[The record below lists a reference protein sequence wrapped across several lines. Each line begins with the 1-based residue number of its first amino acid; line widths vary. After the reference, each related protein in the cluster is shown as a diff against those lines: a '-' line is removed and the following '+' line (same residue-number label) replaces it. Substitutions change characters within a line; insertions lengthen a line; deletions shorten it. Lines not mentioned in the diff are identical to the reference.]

1 MNKKTKKIHSN
12 NGWILCLK
20 RKEELI
26 NKIDKINY
34 ILSKN
39 EILDLMELL
48 GNSKKFLFRNFLSG
62 IIKGIGTG
70 IGFTILT
77 AIIIIILQRI
87 VTLNIP
93 VIGKYISDI
102 VEIVKSKT

>member
-1 MNKKTKKIHSN
+1 MFKK
-12 NGWILCLK
+12 K
-20 RKEELI
+20 REKELI

-77 AIIIIILQRI
+77 AIILQRI

>member
-1 MNKKTKKIHSN
+1 MFKK
-12 NGWILCLK
+12 K
-20 RKEELI
+20 REKELI

-77 AIIIIILQRI
+77 AIIIIILHQ
-87 VTLNIP
+87 
-93 VIGKYISDI
+93 
-102 VEIVKSKT
+102 KSINDMLILF

>member
-1 MNKKTKKIHSN
+1 MFKK
-12 NGWILCLK
+12 K
-20 RKEELI
+20 REKELI

-34 ILSKN
+34 ILSEN

>member
-1 MNKKTKKIHSN
+1 MFKK
-12 NGWILCLK
+12 K
-20 RKEELI
+20 REKELI

-102 VEIVKSKT
+102 VEIVKSKK

>member
-1 MNKKTKKIHSN
+1 MFKK
-12 NGWILCLK
+12 K
-20 RKEELI
+20 REKELI

-48 GNSKKFLFRNFLSG
+48 ENSKKFLFRNFLSG

>member
-1 MNKKTKKIHSN
+1 MFKK
-12 NGWILCLK
+12 K
-20 RKEELI
+20 REKELI

-77 AIIIIILQRI
+77 AIIIIILQRM

>member
-1 MNKKTKKIHSN
+1 MFKK
-12 NGWILCLK
+12 K
-20 RKEELI
+20 REKELI

-48 GNSKKFLFRNFLSG
+48 VNSKKFLFRDFLSG

>member
-1 MNKKTKKIHSN
+1 MFKK
-12 NGWILCLK
+12 K
-20 RKEELI
+20 REKELI

-93 VIGKYISDI
+93 VIGKYF
-102 VEIVKSKT
+102 

>member
-1 MNKKTKKIHSN
+1 MFKK
-12 NGWILCLK
+12 K
-20 RKEELI
+20 REKELI

-62 IIKGIGTG
+62 IIKVIGTG
-70 IGFTILT
+70 IVFTILT

>member
-1 MNKKTKKIHSN
+1 MDFIFKK
-12 NGWILCLK
+12 K
-20 RKEELI
+20 REKELI

>member
-1 MNKKTKKIHSN
+1 MFKK
-12 NGWILCLK
+12 K
-20 RKEELI
+20 REKELI

-34 ILSKN
+34 ILSKH

-93 VIGKYISDI
+93 VIGKHISDI

>member
-1 MNKKTKKIHSN
+1 MFKK
-12 NGWILCLK
+12 K
-20 RKEELI
+20 REKELI
-26 NKIDKINY
+26 NIIDKINY

>member
-1 MNKKTKKIHSN
+1 MFKK
-12 NGWILCLK
+12 K
-20 RKEELI
+20 REKELI

-62 IIKGIGTG
+62 IIKGIG
-70 IGFTILT
+70 FTILT

>member
-1 MNKKTKKIHSN
+1 
-12 NGWILCLK
+12 
-20 RKEELI
+20 
-26 NKIDKINY
+26 
-34 ILSKN
+34 
-39 EILDLMELL
+39 MELL

>member
-1 MNKKTKKIHSN
+1 MFKK
-12 NGWILCLK
+12 K
-20 RKEELI
+20 REKELI

-87 VTLNIP
+87 VTLNIH

>member
-1 MNKKTKKIHSN
+1 MFKNKREK
-12 NGWILCLK
+12 
-20 RKEELI
+20 ELI

>member
-1 MNKKTKKIHSN
+1 MFKK
-12 NGWILCLK
+12 K
-20 RKEELI
+20 REKELI

-102 VEIVKSKT
+102 VEIIK

>member
-1 MNKKTKKIHSN
+1 MFKK
-12 NGWILCLK
+12 K
-20 RKEELI
+20 REKELI

-102 VEIVKSKT
+102 VEIVKSNT

>member
-1 MNKKTKKIHSN
+1 MFKK
-12 NGWILCLK
+12 K
-20 RKEELI
+20 RETELI

>member
-1 MNKKTKKIHSN
+1 MFKK
-12 NGWILCLK
+12 K
-20 RKEELI
+20 REKELI

-102 VEIVKSKT
+102 V

>member
-1 MNKKTKKIHSN
+1 MFKK
-12 NGWILCLK
+12 K
-20 RKEELI
+20 REKELI

-102 VEIVKSKT
+102 VEIEKSKT

>member
-1 MNKKTKKIHSN
+1 MFKK
-12 NGWILCLK
+12 K
-20 RKEELI
+20 REKELI

-39 EILDLMELL
+39 AILDLMELL

>member
-1 MNKKTKKIHSN
+1 MFKK
-12 NGWILCLK
+12 K
-20 RKEELI
+20 REKELI

-87 VTLNIP
+87 VTFNIP

>member
-1 MNKKTKKIHSN
+1 MFKK
-12 NGWILCLK
+12 K
-20 RKEELI
+20 REKELI

-34 ILSKN
+34 ILSKK

>member
-1 MNKKTKKIHSN
+1 MFKK
-12 NGWILCLK
+12 K
-20 RKEELI
+20 REKELI

-70 IGFTILT
+70 I
-77 AIIIIILQRI
+77 IIIILQRI

>member
-1 MNKKTKKIHSN
+1 MFKK
-12 NGWILCLK
+12 K
-20 RKEELI
+20 REKELI

-93 VIGKYISDI
+93 VRGKYISDI

>member
-1 MNKKTKKIHSN
+1 MFKK
-12 NGWILCLK
+12 K
-20 RKEELI
+20 REKELI
-26 NKIDKINY
+26 NRIDKISY

>member
-1 MNKKTKKIHSN
+1 MFKK
-12 NGWILCLK
+12 K
-20 RKEELI
+20 REKELI

-39 EILDLMELL
+39 EILDIMELL

-87 VTLNIP
+87 VTINIP

>member
-1 MNKKTKKIHSN
+1 MFKK
-12 NGWILCLK
+12 K
-20 RKEELI
+20 REKELI

-34 ILSKN
+34 ILSNN

>member
-1 MNKKTKKIHSN
+1 MFKK
-12 NGWILCLK
+12 K
-20 RKEELI
+20 REKELI

-62 IIKGIGTG
+62 IIKWIGTG

>member
-1 MNKKTKKIHSN
+1 MFKK
-12 NGWILCLK
+12 K
-20 RKEELI
+20 RYKELI

-34 ILSKN
+34 ILPKN

>member
-1 MNKKTKKIHSN
+1 MFKK
-12 NGWILCLK
+12 K
-20 RKEELI
+20 REKELI

>member
-1 MNKKTKKIHSN
+1 MFKK
-12 NGWILCLK
+12 K
-20 RKEELI
+20 REKELI

-48 GNSKKFLFRNFLSG
+48 GNSKKFLFRNFLSV

>member
-1 MNKKTKKIHSN
+1 MFKK
-12 NGWILCLK
+12 K
-20 RKEELI
+20 REKELI

-87 VTLNIP
+87 ETLNIP

-102 VEIVKSKT
+102 V

>member
-1 MNKKTKKIHSN
+1 MFKK
-12 NGWILCLK
+12 K
-20 RKEELI
+20 REKELI

-48 GNSKKFLFRNFLSG
+48 GNSKKFLFRKFLSG
-62 IIKGIGTG
+62 RTKGIGKG

>member
-1 MNKKTKKIHSN
+1 MFKK
-12 NGWILCLK
+12 K
-20 RKEELI
+20 REKELI
-26 NKIDKINY
+26 NKIDKLKY

>member
-1 MNKKTKKIHSN
+1 MFKK
-12 NGWILCLK
+12 K
-20 RKEELI
+20 REKELI

-93 VIGKYISDI
+93 VIGKYISDV